1 MTRLAVGDDLLS
13 PDALSDPYTYF
24 GQLRELDPV
33 HWNELHRSW
42 IVTRYEDVM
51 AGYKDGRLSSDRVVP
66 HFEARLSAPERE
78 EMEPVLRTLSRWMVF
93 NDPPEHGRLR
103 AITRDAFS
111 PRTVEAMRPRVKA
124 VVEDLLGGLEGKA
137 TADFVADFAFPL
149 PAIVIAELLGVPPGD
164 RELFKS
170 WSTDLKA
177 LVFGALDDGQRHQ
190 RARQAIDALSAY
202 FADLVAHYRR
212 RPGDNLISSFLVPE
226 AGRPPVDAGEL
237 IPMLI
242 LLLFAG
248 HETTT
253 NLLANGLLALLRN
266 PDQLDRLRQE
276 PSAMTSA
283 VEELLR
289 FDGPAKLSVRWV
301 ASDLEMRGTRIAKGD
316 RLLLV
321 NASAN
326 RDPRRFADPD
336 RLDLGRTDNAHLAFG
351 YGRHY
356 CLGASLARLEA
367 SLAFSTITERLPR
380 IQLQADGELRWQP
393 TILGRELE
401 QLPIRL
407 S

>member
-1 MTRLAVGDDLLS
+1 
-13 PDALSDPYTYF
+13 
-24 GQLRELDPV
+24 
-33 HWNELHRSW
+33 
-42 IVTRYEDVM
+42 
-51 AGYKDGRLSSDRVVP
+51 
-66 HFEARLSAPERE
+66 
-78 EMEPVLRTLSRWMVF
+78 
-93 NDPPEHGRLR
+93 
-103 AITRDAFS
+103 
-111 PRTVEAMRPRVKA
+111 MRPRVKA

-170 WSTDLKA
+170 WSADLKA